1 MIDLSGTDGMSGL
14 SGLYGVL
21 FWATLVLYALTVA
34 AQIYGQ
40 TFRQERWVRWALWGV
55 GAGFVLHTVLV
66 VWRWV
71 ETGHVPT
78 IGNFEN
84 ALMGGWFIVGMTLW
98 VGRRH
103 PLLAAGALPFA
114 LVILGGGALS
124 DTSAQPM
131 VAALQSFWLYIHI
144 FFAWLA
150 YGAYTVACGAGIVYL
165 SRSRKSAPPDAET
178 RESLDRLD
186 ELMFRST
193 VFGFITDAVM
203 IAAGSIWA
211 KNLWGSYWSWDPVET
226 WSLLSWLI
234 YGLALH
240 LRLTLNWRGRKLA
253 WYLVF
258 AIVGVLVSFWGVNA
272 VMGGSQHVFNVG

>member
-1 MIDLSGTDGMSGL
+1 MSAAFG
-14 SGLYGVL
+14 GI
-21 FWATLVLYALTVA
+21 FWLCLVTYALVVA

-40 TFRQERWVRWALWGV
+40 VFGRERWVTSAPFGV
-55 GAGFVLHTVLV
+55 AAGWVLHTALV
-66 VWRWV
+66 AWRWI

-84 ALMGGWFIVGMTLW
+84 ALAGSWFIVTMTLW
-98 VGRRH
+98 ASWRQRY

-114 LVILGGGALS
+114 LLVLGGGALS

-131 VAALQSFWLYIHI
+131 VAALRSFWLYIHV

-150 YGAYTVACGAGIVYL
+150 YAAYTVACGAGVVYL
-165 SRSRKSAPPDAET
+165 VKSRRTPPARDAD
-178 RESLDRLD
+178 LAALD

-211 KNLWGSYWSWDPVET
+211 KSLWGSYWSWDPVET
-226 WSLLSWLI
+226 WSLLSWLV

-240 LRLTLNWRGRKLA
+240 LRITLGWHGRRLA
-253 WYLVF
+253 WLLVF
-258 AIVGVLVSFWGVNA
+258 AIVGVLVSFWGVNV
-272 VMGGSQHVFNVG
+272 VMAGSSHVFNVG

>member
-1 MIDLSGTDGMSGL
+1 MSE
-14 SGLYGVL
+14 LYAWL
-21 FWATLVLYALTVA
+21 FWGCMVLYAVVVA
-34 AQIYGQ
+34 AQIFGQ
-40 TFRQERWVRWALWGV
+40 VFKKPVLVQRAVLAAT
-55 GAGFVLHTVLV
+55 AGFAVHTLLCL
-66 VWRWV
+66 WRWV

-84 ALMGGWFIVGMTLW
+84 ALVGGWFIVLMTLW
-98 VGRRH
+98 AGWKNRY

-114 LVILGGGALS
+114 LLIMAVGAMS

-131 VAALQSFWLYIHI
+131 VASLQSFWLYIHI

-150 YGAYTVACGAGIVYL
+150 YGAYTVACGAAVLYL
-165 SRSRKSAPPDAET
+165 VRTKKNRPRPDKEA
-178 RESLDRLD
+178 LARLD

-193 VFGFITDAVM
+193 VFGFITDAIM

-211 KNLWGSYWSWDPVET
+211 KDLWGSYWSWDPVET

-240 LRLTLNWRGRKLA
+240 LRITMGWRGRRLA
-253 WYLVF
+253 WVLAF
-258 AIVGVLVSFWGVNA
+258 AIVGVLVSFWGVNL
-272 VMGGSQHVFNVG
+272 VMDSSAHVLNVG

>member
-1 MIDLSGTDGMSGL
+1 MSDLFGI
-14 SGLYGVL
+14 L
-21 FWATLVLYALTVA
+21 FWIVMVVYAVAVALQIHGQVFKKDKAVSFGLKLVA
-34 AQIYGQ
+34 AGL
-40 TFRQERWVRWALWGV
+40 VA
-55 GAGFVLHTVLV
+55 HTILV
-66 VWRWV
+66 AWRWI

-84 ALMGGWFIVGMTLW
+84 ALVGGWFIVVMTLW
-98 VGRRH
+98 SGWKKRY

-114 LVILGGGALS
+114 LVIMGGGTLS

-150 YGAYTVACGAGIVYL
+150 YGAYTVACGAGILYL
-165 SRSRKSAPPDAET
+165 TKSRKSAGEDPDGA
-178 RESLDRLD
+178 LARLD

-211 KNLWGSYWSWDPVET
+211 KNLWGSYWNWDPVET

-240 LRLTLNWRGRKLA
+240 LRITMGWRGRKLA
-253 WYLVF
+253 WLLVF
-258 AIVGVLVSFWGVNA
+258 AIIGVLISFWGVNL
-272 VMGGSQHVFNVG
+272 VMEGSEHVFNAG